1 MNIRFASHVFLIVL
15 SSLIPLVWILN
26 PNTSIYT
33 LQLCGVLTI
42 LYIVSKKVLP
52 TLNHNFNQNILTIL
66 TTNSIVQLLVLS
78 TGGTKSSFFFL
89 YYFLIFAF
97 AIIYESRQ
105 AFVVSLVTI
114 ALYLFN
120 PSHIFDTTAIIS
132 LFSLVL
138 ISPLA
143 QLLSNAMIQNLQ
155 ATGKI
160 KVLED
165 NIQKEE
171 VDSLLW
177 LSTEAKPTLNSV
189 ISSITDIV
197 IFLNSTRNEY
207 GLSKKFIDKI
217 KGIQTDLI
225 TLYSSSEDLEESI
238 KESTDKNNI

>member
-15 SSLIPLVWILN
+15 SSIIPLAWILN
-26 PNTSIYT
+26 PNTSSYT
-33 LQLCGVLTI
+33 LQLCGVITI
-42 LYIVSKKVLP
+42 VYIVSKKVLL
-52 TLNHNFNQNILTIL
+52 TMSHNFNHNILTIL

-78 TGGTKSSFFFL
+78 TGGTRSSFFFL

-120 PSHIFDTTAIIS
+120 PSHIFDTTSIIS

-143 QLLSNAMIQNLQ
+143 HLLSISMIQNLQ
-155 ATGKI
+155 AAGKI

-171 VDSLLW
+171 IDSLLW

-197 IFLNSTRNEY
+197 IFLNSSRNEY
-207 GLSKKFIDKI
+207 GLSKNFIDKI
-217 KGIQTDLI
+217 KGVQTDLI

-238 KESTDKNNI
+238 KESTDKINI